1 MSRELLDLDLIKQ
14 VYASQ
19 NYESKISA
27 GCINVINVSVYCGY
41 YEKIIRLH
49 NPLNIIS
56 TNKYTSCDQK
66 YAEVIKINSIM
77 NSKIIKIFR
86 TQDEEGKVLIRTDI

>member
-1 MSRELLDLDLIKQ
+1 MTRELLDLDLIKQ

-27 GCINVINVSVYCGY
+27 VCINVINVSVYCGY
-41 YEKIIRLH
+41 YEKIIRLD

-56 TNKYTSCDQK
+56 TYPNCDQK

>member
-1 MSRELLDLDLIKQ
+1 MSRELLALDLIKQ
-14 VYASQ
+14 AYASQ
-19 NYESKISA
+19 IYESKISA
-27 GCINVINVSVYCGY
+27 GCINTINVSVYCGY
-41 YEKIIRLH
+41 YGKTIRLH

-56 TNKYTSCDQK
+56 TSKYTKCDQK

-86 TQDEEGKVLIRTDI
+86 IQDEGKVLIRTGI